1 MSKRTIKIIVG
12 VIGMMVG
19 LLILFVGGLAALFW
33 VFGNVMCGDELI
45 QEVYS
50 PTRQYK
56 AVVYTHSCGA
66 TTDYSAHIAI
76 LEGDAVYRYRPG
88 NVFRS
93 DSHPDFLDIKV
104 SWEDDSHLI
113 VEYNGEFEPFFT
125 ATQFRDIVIRII
137 VNSESITP

>member
-12 VIGMMVG
+12 VIGLMVG
-19 LLILFVGGLAALFW
+19 LLILFVGGLAALLW
-33 VFGNVMCGDELI
+33 VLGNIMCGDELI

-56 AVVYTHSCGA
+56 ALVYTSSCGA

-76 LEGDAVYRYRPG
+76 LEGDAAYRFRPG

-93 DSHPDFLDIKV
+93 DGHPDRLDIKV

-113 VEYNGEFEPFFT
+113 VEYNGQVEPFFT
-125 ATQFRDIVIRII
+125 ATQFRDIAIRII
-137 VNSESITP
+137 VNTESVTP